1 MLEWIRFG
9 LVTACFAGGLFVLFT
24 ALFGTFRL
32 SYSLNRMH
40 AAAMV
45 DTLALLLFVVGA
57 AVAGGLQL
65 ISVKFLFILLML
77 WCTSPVVSHILV
89 KTRYLTD
96 EHLPDHCDIQSEES
110 EKEEPHV

>member
-9 LVTACFAGGLFVLFT
+9 LVAVCLAAGLFVLFS
-24 ALFGTFRL
+24 ALVGTFRL

-45 DTLALLLFVVGA
+45 DTLVLLLFTLGCVFAKGF
-57 AVAGGLQL
+57 
-65 ISVKFLFILLML
+65 SVTSFKFLLVLLML

-96 EHLPDHCDIQSEES
+96 EHLPEHCDVQTDQVP
-110 EKEEPHV
+110 KEDTDV